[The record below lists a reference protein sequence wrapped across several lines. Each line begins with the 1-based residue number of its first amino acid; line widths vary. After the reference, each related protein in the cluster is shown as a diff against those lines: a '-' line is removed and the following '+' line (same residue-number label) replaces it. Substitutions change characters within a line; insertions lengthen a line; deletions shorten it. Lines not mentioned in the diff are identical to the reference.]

1 MITGYD
7 IAYSIGLAASAPV
20 WGLRSKT
27 RDKVLKALGQRMGYV
42 TVPTSLG
49 DDGRV
54 LIHAVS
60 LGEMN
65 ATVEMVAQLQAA
77 RPGTAVVI
85 STTTDTGYERGRKIY
100 GGRGDA
106 AIVKYPLDFSAAIE
120 RFLDEVDPAVAVLME
135 GELWPNFLLICQRR
149 KIPVLLVNGRMTP
162 SAFDNY
168 SRLPRVVRKMLRRLA
183 FVGVQDAVYLD
194 RFKRLGSPVD
204 RTAITGTMK
213 FDTARV
219 GDPDEAVKKLRDA
232 VGIVPGEP
240 VWVCGST
247 GPGEEAILV
256 DVFRRLLH
264 KFPQL
269 RLVIV
274 PRHPQR
280 FDEVA
285 KQVEAE
291 GFAVLRRSTGAVSTG
306 AKHDRPVIVGDTM
319 GELRNF
325 YGIADV
331 VFVGRSLV
339 DLGHRQHGSDMI
351 EPAGLGR
358 PVVVGEWTHNF
369 AQPMRALR
377 DDNAVRQVDGADAL
391 FDVLAGWLADP
402 AAAAELGR
410 RARDVIVANRGAT
423 KRHVD
428 QIMRH
433 LK

>member
-7 IAYSIGLAASAPV
+7 FAYSIGLVVSAPF
-20 WGLRSKT
+20 WGLRHKS

-42 TVPTSLG
+42 TVPHSLAET
-49 DDGRV
+49 GRA

-65 ATVEMVAQLQAA
+65 ATVEMVARLQTA

-100 GGRGDA
+100 GGRGDV
-106 AIVKYPLDFSAAIE
+106 AIVKYPLDFSWAIN

-168 SRLPRVVRKMLRRLA
+168 SKLPWVVRTMLRRLA
-183 FVGVQDAVYLD
+183 FIGVQDAVYLD
-194 RFKRLGSPVD
+194 RFERLGAPVD
-204 RTAITGTMK
+204 RTVVTGTMK

-219 GDPDEAVKKLRDA
+219 GDPDDAANQLGEA
-232 VGIVPGEP
+232 VGILPGES

-247 GPGEEAILV
+247 GPDEEAILI
-256 DVFRRLLH
+256 DVHRRLLH
-264 KFPQL
+264 KFPKL
-269 RLVIV
+269 RLVLV

-291 GFAVLRRSTGAVSTG
+291 GFPVLRRSTGAVSTG
-306 AKHDRPVIVGDTM
+306 GKHDRPIIVGDTM

-331 VFVGRSLV
+331 VFVGRSLI

-351 EPAGLGR
+351 EPAGLAR

-377 DDNAVRQVDGADAL
+377 DGDAVRQVDGADAL
-391 FDVLAGWLADP
+391 FDVIAGWLADP
-402 AAAAELGR
+402 TAAAELGR

-423 KRHVD
+423 TRHVEE
-428 QIMRH
+428 I
-433 LK
+433 LKLLK